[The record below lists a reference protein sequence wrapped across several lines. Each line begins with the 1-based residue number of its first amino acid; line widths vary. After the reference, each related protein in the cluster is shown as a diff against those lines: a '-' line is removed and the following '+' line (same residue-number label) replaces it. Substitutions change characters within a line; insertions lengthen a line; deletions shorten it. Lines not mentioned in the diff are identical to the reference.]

1 MFKLIFP
8 FLFILGFQPS
18 AMSQSLDGTWIK
30 YKSFNEEGD
39 AVIDYSLTNLVKYEI
54 DISDKKL
61 CFTLSPLKD
70 PVCLEYMV
78 KDKVIIAE
86 QSFKD
91 SDVTKSWRGIIKKV
105 EKDTL
110 VLAFPNETKDG
121 FNNIYF
127 LKDQVYYDQYNFV
140 YEDDYLIAS
149 HHFSP
154 VFNGSFE
161 DYINDGLI
169 NFNFKGALK
178 GAITFDFDSSY
189 IALDIYDSEKVSNG
203 FKRKFTSHIEKSL
216 PYWTNIFGGQ
226 KKYRLYFTAKAISQY
241 SGLNTI
247 SFYTDSYGG
256 DLNKWLVSD
265 TQKRKA
271 KALFKKGMSAYEK
284 QELKD
289 ALNFFK
295 MAYQQDHTMVESIYN
310 VAAIHLEN
318 GQQNDA
324 CAIWNHLKERGQLK
338 ALAFLK
344 QHCTN

>member
-1 MFKLIFP
+1 
-8 FLFILGFQPS
+8 
-18 AMSQSLDGTWIK
+18 
-30 YKSFNEEGD
+30 
-39 AVIDYSLTNLVKYEI
+39 
-54 DISDKKL
+54 
-61 CFTLSPLKD
+61 
-70 PVCLEYMV
+70 
-78 KDKVIIAE
+78 
-86 QSFKD
+86 
-91 SDVTKSWRGIIKKV
+91 
-105 EKDTL
+105 
-110 VLAFPNETKDG
+110 
-121 FNNIYF
+121 
-127 LKDQVYYDQYNFV
+127 
-140 YEDDYLIAS
+140 
-149 HHFSP
+149 
-154 VFNGSFE
+154 
-161 DYINDGLI
+161 
-169 NFNFKGALK
+169 
-178 GAITFDFDSSY
+178 
-189 IALDIYDSEKVSNG
+189 
-203 FKRKFTSHIEKSL
+203 
-216 PYWTNIFGGQ
+216 
-226 KKYRLYFTAKAISQY
+226 
-241 SGLNTI
+241 LNTI